1 MVRSGESLCTAKETP
16 FKLNVTVLWLS
27 IAVWGWVWLGPT
39 WVGAMWPS
47 SSRITDFYQDWGS
60 ARNHALGLPVYTH
73 HAISIPRHLG
83 IPADPA
89 DLITYNAHPPVAVLL
104 ILPLAQLEY
113 KSAILVWNVISLLS
127 LVLSLKIVV
136 TELDVRSTVVPQTV
150 ALLAVCHPIYG
161 NLYLGQLTLVLL
173 LLVTMIWAL
182 VRSDRLII
190 AGALVGIAAAIK
202 LFPAYLIIFFLVC
215 GRTQALGA
223 ALLSFL
229 GINAVAIHVLG
240 ADTYHDYLSIV
251 LPGQAQFWSCGYN
264 LSITGIW
271 HKLFNPAIEGDL
283 IRPLWLNP
291 ALARWGTVVSDVLLT
306 LTVTRCTYRT
316 QTRAQEDLAF
326 GVINSAMLLVAPVTW
341 DFTLPLL
348 LVPIALILHWPGTIA
363 SRWIPAVLALLLIII
378 WIPQNTLT
386 ALINNNN
393 TFNWLFMLGAPSL
406 KFYSLVGI
414 FTLGLITLH
423 RERHKIGAH
432 VSRAVERVSV

>member
-47 SSRITDFYQDWGS
+47 SSRITDFYQDWGN

-393 TFNWLFMLGAPSL
+393 TFNWLFMLGC
-406 KFYSLVGI
+406 
-414 FTLGLITLH
+414 
-423 RERHKIGAH
+423 RR
-432 VSRAVERVSV
+432 